1 MSGTLIQ
8 PLKINKP
15 SGRTVPEINISGDFG
30 VERKLADEV
39 RNLFEKKQKL
49 DQIQGETFGQQFAAS
64 MSKLILDRDNRGKVD
79 KKLFYTTEAY
89 DSLNAEI
96 KSNIETFKK
105 EGTEL
110 GLDNSILEK
119 YSSMVTGELEKS
131 NTNYLANYM
140 EHNEKVIKDEAG
152 RLIKMKADNLSSV
165 AMLGDYQGAVKGF
178 YSVAKDLDNMIQNEY
193 ISGEKAINLAT
204 EQRQNIIVSY
214 VSSFVNRDDGKSTLQ
229 DMSTWTTDRFLEEFS
244 DLNFKNDTG
253 EFYLTVDDYNKFQST
268 VSSGLTRISNKEKL
282 NKQNT
287 MVEKLKYEQKK
298 KTNPL
303 EVALTE
309 DQISADGYIPESTMV
324 KAINYKNG
332 VLLTGIKEALNLGYS
347 IPWKEKGLNDTTDI
361 YKNPS
366 LTGEGIVN
374 FRQKEAELLA
384 NSYGYD
390 AIKNFYDTTDE
401 SIIGGSMFMETYNT
415 NMEFKKEFD
424 NIYSSENRKI
434 LAEFDKVKVTDFSLL
449 KDFNTEFRQV
459 VDSNYITPTS
469 YMSGTN
475 GIRSQ
480 KIVSVAAGAKI
491 SGLEMAAN
499 NGSLAAIRATQDISK
514 MASDA
519 LILEVYSN
527 NGGIITDDLADKG
540 ELKDKY
546 IGQPISSLTPE
557 QQRQF
562 FKNILNN
569 DKKIRENIN
578 YKIEGVINSMTDGMD
593 TINIG
598 NNKTIF
604 VPKIIKAETTT
615 NFITGQEEIKFYHK
629 ERDIEKTQNTINEIL
644 AKNTYKA
651 NINGTLKEIGDKKN
665 ISFVQDIG
673 DTKIR
678 LFYAGQPVL
687 TDNGYAVLDIE
698 EFIKEE

>member
-491 SGLEMAAN
+491 AGLEMAAN

-557 QQRQF
+557 QQQQF

>member
-480 KIVSVAAGAKI
+480 KIVSVATGAKI
-491 SGLEMAAN
+491 AGLEMAAN

-557 QQRQF
+557 QQQQF